1 MTTVILIRKYW
12 IQPTFKNDY
21 NTQASLGADQPMIQ
35 LDLVENLQLYKT
47 IQVRKIST
55 YIISRTAFKKSRLK

>member
-1 MTTVILIRKYW
+1 MVILIRKYW
-12 IQPTFKNDY
+12 IQPTFKNDF
-21 NTQASLGADQPMIQ
+21 NIQASLGADQPMIQ

>member
-21 NTQASLGADQPMIQ
+21 NTQASLGADQPMIE
-35 LDLVENLQLYKT
+35 LDSVENLQLYKT
-47 IQVRKIST
+47 IQV
-55 YIISRTAFKKSRLK
+55 